1 MTYSTPLEA
10 TFEGKADGTQAI
22 IDIAQAAVAPQ
33 ALEPGK
39 VHVVALGRGQFQ
51 QIDLTGPQHTGV
63 PARKSGTT
71 VVRDVDSFLAYFDKH
86 GDEST
91 EVYADVESRTIT
103 AVLDA
108 HTAAAAR
115 WGGHRLELRLR
126 ATSAWRAWIGADNAL
141 MSQGAFAEFI
151 EDNLV
156 DLVEPDSATMLE
168 LAQSFEATT
177 SAEFQSSQ
185 RLDSGQR
192 RFSYTEDVQ
201 AKAGA
206 KGDIVIP
213 ATLTLALRPFEGC
226 EAYRVTAR
234 FRYRLDRQKGALTL
248 GFKIERPEDTLSA
261 AFEDIRTLVDDGTP
275 EEIAVLNGAPAR
287 I

>member
-10 TFEGKADGTQAI
+10 RLDGRSDGTQAI
-22 IDIAQAAVAPQ
+22 IGVAQAAVAPH

-39 VHVVALGRGQFQ
+39 VHVVALGRGELR
-51 QIDLTGPQHTGV
+51 QIDLTGPEHTGK
-63 PARKSGTT
+63 PPRKAGTT
-71 VVRDVDSFLAYFDKH
+71 VVRDVDSFTAYFDKH
-86 GDEST
+86 GNSES
-91 EVYADVESRTIT
+91 EVYADVEARTIT

-108 HTAAAAR
+108 HTGTEAR

-126 ATSAWRAWIGADNAL
+126 HTSAWRAWTGADNQL
-141 MSQGAFAEFI
+141 MTQAAFAEFI

-192 RFSYTEDVQ
+192 TFTYAEEVQ
-201 AKAGA
+201 AKAGH
-206 KGDIVIP
+206 KGEITIP
-213 ATLTLALRPFEGC
+213 ATLVLALRPFEGA

-234 FRYRLDRQKGALTL
+234 FRYRLDRQKGELRL
-248 GFKIERPEDTLSA
+248 GFKIERPEDTLAA
-261 AFEDIRTLVDDGTP
+261 AFGDIRTLIDSDVP
-275 EEIAVLNGAPAR
+275 MAVLNGAPSSR
-287 I
+287 

>member
-1 MTYSTPLEA
+1 MTLNRYDA
-10 TFEGKADGTQAI
+10 TMAPDLNGTQAV
-22 IDIAQAAVAPQ
+22 IDVAMRAGQPRQ
-33 ALEPGK
+33 LDPGFIYTLVTPGGGVQK
-39 VHVVALGRGQFQ
+39 V
-51 QIDLTGPQHTGV
+51 DLTGPEHTGI

-71 VVRDVDSFLAYFDKH
+71 LVRDVDSFLVYFDKH
-86 GDEST
+86 GDESS

-108 HTAAAAR
+108 HTADDAR

-126 ATSAWRAWIGADNAL
+126 PTSAWRAWTSIDGQL
-141 MSQGAFAEFI
+141 VPQGQFAEFI

-168 LAQSFEATT
+168 LAESFEATT

-192 RFSYTEDVQ
+192 RFSFVEDVQ
-201 AKAGA
+201 AKAGH
-206 KGDIVIP
+206 KGEITIP

-248 GFKIERPEDTLSA
+248 GFKIERPEDILAA
-261 AFEDIRTLVDDGTP
+261 AFEDIRTLVDDGIP
-275 EEIAVLNGAPAR
+275 EEIAVLNGAPSR
-287 I
+287 

>member
-1 MTYSTPLEA
+1 MTLNRYDAAMPSDLN
-10 TFEGKADGTQAI
+10 GTQAVV
-22 IDIAQAAVAPQ
+22 DVAMRAAQPHQ
-33 ALEPGK
+33 LDPGFIYTIVTPGGGVQK
-39 VHVVALGRGQFQ
+39 V
-51 QIDLTGPQHTGV
+51 DLTGPEHTGI

-71 VVRDVDSFLAYFDKH
+71 LVRDVDSFLAYFDKH
-86 GDEST
+86 SDEST

-108 HTAAAAR
+108 HTANNAR
-115 WGGHRLELRLR
+115 WSGHRLELRLR
-126 ATSAWRAWIGADNAL
+126 ATSAWRAWTSMDGQL
-141 MSQGAFAEFI
+141 VPQGQFAEFI

-168 LAQSFEATT
+168 LAESFEATT

-192 RFSYTEDVQ
+192 RFSFVEDVQ
-201 AKAGA
+201 AKAGH
-206 KGDIVIP
+206 KGEITIP

-226 EAYRVTAR
+226 EAYRVIAR
-234 FRYRLDRQKGALTL
+234 FRYRLDRQKGELRL
-248 GFKIERPEDTLSA
+248 GFKIERPEDILTS
-261 AFEDIRTLVDDGTP
+261 AFEDIRALVDDGIP
-275 EEIAVLNGAPAR
+275 EEIAVLNGAPSR

>member
-1 MTYSTPLEA
+1 MTLSRYDGAMPSDLN
-10 TFEGKADGTQAI
+10 GTQAV
-22 IDIAQAAVAPQ
+22 IDVAMRAAQPHQ
-33 ALEPGK
+33 LEPGNYYTL
-39 VHVVALGRGQFQ
+39 VTPGGGVQRV
-51 QIDLTGPQHTGV
+51 DLTGPEHTGV

-91 EVYADVESRTIT
+91 EVYADVESQTIT

-108 HTAAAAR
+108 HTADDPR

-126 ATSAWRAWIGADNAL
+126 STPSWRAWVGASGEL
-141 MSQGAFAEFI
+141 MSQGMFAEFI
-151 EDNLV
+151 EDNLL

-192 RFSYTEDVQ
+192 RFSFVEDVQ
-201 AKAGA
+201 AKAGL
-206 KGDIVIP
+206 KGEITIP
-213 ATLTLALRPFEGC
+213 ATLTLALRPFEGT
-226 EAYRVTAR
+226 EPYKVTAR
-234 FRYRLDRQKGALTL
+234 FRYRLDRQKGELRL
-248 GFKIERPEDTLSA
+248 GFKIERPEDTLAA
-261 AFEDIRTLVDDGTP
+261 AFEDIRTLVDNGIP
-275 EEIAVLNGAPAR
+275 EDIAVLNGAPAHR
-287 I
+287 C

>member
-1 MTYSTPLEA
+1 MTYTTLEA
-10 TFEGKADGTQAI
+10 TADGTQAI
-22 IDIAQAAVAPQ
+22 IDVAQAAVAPQ

-51 QIDLTGPQHTGV
+51 QIDLTGPQHTGI

-71 VVRDVDSFLAYFDKH
+71 VVRDVDSFLEYFDKH
-86 GDEST
+86 GDNYS

-108 HTAAAAR
+108 HTAHDAR
-115 WGGHRLELRLR
+115 WSGHRLELRLR
-126 ATSAWRAWIGADNAL
+126 ATSAWKAWMGSDNEL
-141 MSQGAFAEFI
+141 MSQAMFAEFI

-156 DLVEPDSATMLE
+156 DLVEPNAATMLE

-192 RFSYTEDVQ
+192 RFSFVEDVQ

-226 EAYRVTAR
+226 EAYKVTAR
-234 FRYRLDRQKGALTL
+234 FRYRLDRQKGELRL
-248 GFKIERPEDTLSA
+248 GFKIERPEDTLAA
-261 AFEDIRTLVDDGTP
+261 AFEDIRTLVDNGIS
-275 EEIAVLNGAPAR
+275 EEIAVLNGTPAHR
-287 I
+287 C

>member
-1 MTYSTPLEA
+1 MTLTRYDAATPSDLN
-10 TFEGKADGTQAI
+10 GTQAV
-22 IDIAQAAVAPQ
+22 IDVAMRAAQPHQ
-33 ALEPGK
+33 LEPGNFYTLVTPGGGVQK
-39 VHVVALGRGQFQ
+39 V
-51 QIDLTGPQHTGV
+51 DLTGPEHTGV

-108 HTAAAAR
+108 HTAEAAR

-126 ATSAWRAWIGADNAL
+126 ATSAWTAWMGANNDL
-141 MSQGAFAEFI
+141 MSQALFAEFI

-234 FRYRLDRQKGALTL
+234 FRYRLDRQKGVLTL

-261 AFEDIRTLVDDGTP
+261 AFEDIRTLVDDGIP
-275 EEIAVLNGAPAR
+275 EEIAVLNGAPAHR
-287 I
+287 F

>member
-1 MTYSTPLEA
+1 MTYPTTLEA
-10 TFEGKADGTQAI
+10 KADGTQAI
-22 IDIAQAAVAPQ
+22 IDVAQAAVAPH

-39 VHVVALGRGQFQ
+39 VHVVALGRGEFR
-51 QIDLTGPQHTGV
+51 QIDLTGPEHTGK
-63 PARKSGTT
+63 PPRKTGTT
-71 VVRDVDSFLAYFDKH
+71 TVRDVDSFLAYFDKH

-91 EVYADVESRTIT
+91 EVYADVEMRTIT

-108 HTAAAAR
+108 HAADAPR
-115 WGGHRLELRLR
+115 WSRHRLELRLR
-126 ATSAWRAWIGADNAL
+126 PTSAWSAWIHADNKL
-141 MSQGAFAEFI
+141 MSQAAFAEFI

-192 RFSYTEDVQ
+192 RFSYVEDVQ
-201 AKAGA
+201 AKAGH

-226 EAYRVTAR
+226 EPYKVVAR
-234 FRYRLDRQKGALTL
+234 FRYRLDRQKGELQL
-248 GFKIERPEDTLSA
+248 GFKIERPEDTLTSA
-261 AFEDIRTLVDDGTP
+261 FNDIRVLVDNGIP
-275 EEIAVLNGAPAR
+275 EHIAVLNGAPAR
-287 I
+287 S

>member
-1 MTYSTPLEA
+1 MTLNRYDAAMPSDLN
-10 TFEGKADGTQAI
+10 GTQAV
-22 IDIAQAAVAPQ
+22 IDVAMRAAQPHQ
-33 ALEPGK
+33 LDPGFIYTLVTPGGGVQK
-39 VHVVALGRGQFQ
+39 V
-51 QIDLTGPQHTGV
+51 DLTGPEHTGV

-108 HTAAAAR
+108 HTADAAR
-115 WGGHRLELRLR
+115 WGSHRLELRLR
-126 ATSAWRAWIGADNAL
+126 ATSAWQAWIGADNAL

-226 EAYRVTAR
+226 EAFRVTAR

-248 GFKIERPEDTLSA
+248 GFKIERPEDTLTA
-261 AFEDIRTLVDDGTP
+261 AFEDIRTLVDDGIP
-275 EEIAVLNGAPAR
+275 EGIAVLNGAPANR
-287 I
+287 F